1 MTFNSYNYLFHLN
14 FLISEIKFLNILLFI
29 KIKIIP
35 HKIQIPASA
44 KKLFILHKF
53 SKSGV
58 KKYQNPTQKI
68 IKKITFFDIVLKS
81 KSVEKS
87 FFRNF
92 SLKNQIKIQPN
103 QVASEAQ

>member
-1 MTFNSYNYLFHLN
+1 VAFNSYNYLFHLS
-14 FLISEIKFLNILLFI
+14 FLTSKIKFLNISLFI

-35 HKIQIPASA
+35 HRIHSPARA

-53 SKSGV
+53 SKNGA
-58 KKYQNPTQKI
+58 KKYQNPAQRITKKVKFFQI
-68 IKKITFFDIVLKS
+68 ILKS
-81 KSVEKS
+81 KFVENS

-103 QVASEAQ
+103 QVAREAQ